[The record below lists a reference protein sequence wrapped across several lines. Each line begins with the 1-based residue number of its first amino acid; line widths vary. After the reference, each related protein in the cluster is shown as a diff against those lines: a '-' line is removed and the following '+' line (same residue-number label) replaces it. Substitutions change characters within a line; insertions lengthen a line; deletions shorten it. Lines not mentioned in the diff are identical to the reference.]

1 MATFALRRRMEASP
15 PRSGACTTSAAA
27 SGTAGPVTTSAPIQF
42 LYRSVPREQ
51 LLALYRAADVMLVTP
66 LRDGMNL
73 VAKEYVASRSDER
86 SVLVLSEFAGA
97 ATELVESLV
106 VNPFDLGMVARAIAT
121 ALSMAP
127 QEQATRMAKLR
138 TRARDG
144 SVERWV
150 ERFLA
155 DLVDDRRE
163 LTGVAASA
171 SELHAC

>member
-1 MATFALRRRMEASP
+1 M
-15 PRSGACTTSAAA
+15 
-27 SGTAGPVTTSAPIQF
+27 
-42 LYRSVPREQ
+42 
-51 LLALYRAADVMLVTP
+51 
-66 LRDGMNL
+66 
-73 VAKEYVASRSDER
+73 
-86 SVLVLSEFAGA
+86 
-97 ATELVESLV
+97 

-127 QEQATRMAKLR
+127 EEQATRMAKLR

-155 DLVDDRRE
+155 DLVDDRGRD

-171 SELHAC
+171 SELHA